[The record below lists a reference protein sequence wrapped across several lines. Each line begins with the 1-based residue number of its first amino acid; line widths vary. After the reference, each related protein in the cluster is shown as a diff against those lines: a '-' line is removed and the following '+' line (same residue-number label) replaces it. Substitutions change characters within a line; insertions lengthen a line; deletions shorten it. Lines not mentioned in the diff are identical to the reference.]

1 MPDSSNHYVGA
12 VTMNVS
18 TYLSSWPATPRTT
31 SAVLKPHRLRC
42 GNRPSPASVIVAV
55 DNNEGLAD
63 HLRNHFDWISVVLN
77 CGAPGASATRN
88 RGVEISQRPLRQIEH
103 A

>member
-1 MPDSSNHYVGA
+1 MACYTEDH
-12 VTMNVS
+12 
-18 TYLSSWPATPRTT
+18 LSSIEAAQTSLWKQTLPPR
-31 SAVLKPHRLRC
+31 
-42 GNRPSPASVIVAV
+42 SVIVAV